1 MTARD
6 TNHDPNTAFQHGL
19 IPAAYF
25 HPCRWET
32 LTRYY
37 EIFVHVDLFG
47 DLVLHKQWGGK
58 GTRLGGTRV
67 VAVGL
72 ASITQAMAVIERQR
86 ARAGYALVERPVKSL
101 SFRHI

>member
-1 MTARD
+1 LTARD
-6 TNHDPNTAFQHGL
+6 TNQDPSTAFQDGL

-25 HPCRWET
+25 QPCRWET

-67 VAVGL
+67 VAVGT
-72 ASITQAMAVIERQR
+72 ASIAQAIAVIERKR
-86 ARAGYALVERPVKSL
+86 ARAGYSLVEQELNR
-101 SFRHI
+101 